1 MKPFLSS
8 LSEIE
13 ERLAS
18 AQYSGLIRLKQ
29 ISEKRQFIEE
39 RISEVTRALKNA
51 ELNLKEFKESNRRV
65 ERSPSLKLDESRLE
79 REVSLQTTLYMTLKS
94 QFENVKIEEKIKTSD
109 DGKGILIT
117 NDAIEQISS
126 LLKNQTDKKV
136 LRVGVRSGGCSGMS
150 YTMDFIGGDEIN
162 ADDKVYDY
170 SLSAEQTFKV
180 ICDPKSLLYIYG
192 MQLDF
197 SKDLIGGGF
206 NFVNPNASQT
216 CGCGSSFA
224 V

>member
-1 MKPFLSS
+1 M
-8 LSEIE
+8 
-13 ERLAS
+13 
-18 AQYSGLIRLKQ
+18 
-29 ISEKRQFIEE
+29 
-39 RISEVTRALKNA
+39 
-51 ELNLKEFKESNRRV
+51 
-65 ERSPSLKLDESRLE
+65 
-79 REVSLQTTLYMTLKS
+79 
-94 QFENVKIEEKIKTSD
+94 ENVKIEEKINTSD

-117 NDAIEQISS
+117 NDAIKQISS
-126 LLKNQTDKKV
+126 LLKNQTDKKA

-162 ADDKVYDY
+162 LDDKVYDY
-170 SLSAEQTFKV
+170 SLSSEQTFQV

>member
-1 MKPFLSS
+1 M
-8 LSEIE
+8 
-13 ERLAS
+13 
-18 AQYSGLIRLKQ
+18 
-29 ISEKRQFIEE
+29 
-39 RISEVTRALKNA
+39 
-51 ELNLKEFKESNRRV
+51 
-65 ERSPSLKLDESRLE
+65 
-79 REVSLQTTLYMTLKS
+79 
-94 QFENVKIEEKIKTSD
+94 ENVEVAEKIKNSD

-117 NDAIEQISS
+117 NDAIEQISN
-126 LLKNQTDKKV
+126 LLKNQTNKKA

-162 ADDKVYDY
+162 VDDKVYDY
-170 SLSAEQTFKV
+170 SLNSEQSFQV
-180 ICDPKSLLYIYG
+180 VCDPKSLLYIYG

-197 SKDLIGGGF
+197 SKELIGGGF

>member
-1 MKPFLSS
+1 M
-8 LSEIE
+8 E
-13 ERLAS
+13 
-18 AQYSGLIRLKQ
+18 
-29 ISEKRQFIEE
+29 
-39 RISEVTRALKNA
+39 
-51 ELNLKEFKESNRRV
+51 NLK
-65 ERSPSLKLDESRLE
+65 
-79 REVSLQTTLYMTLKS
+79 
-94 QFENVKIEEKIKTSD
+94 IEKIKTSD

-117 NDAIEQISS
+117 NDAIEQISA
-126 LLKNQTDKKV
+126 LLNNQTDKKA

-162 ADDKVYDY
+162 SDDKVYDY
-170 SLSAEQTFKV
+170 SLNSTQTFKV
-180 ICDPKSLLYIYG
+180 VCDPKSLLYIYG

>member
-1 MKPFLSS
+1 M
-8 LSEIE
+8 
-13 ERLAS
+13 
-18 AQYSGLIRLKQ
+18 
-29 ISEKRQFIEE
+29 
-39 RISEVTRALKNA
+39 
-51 ELNLKEFKESNRRV
+51 
-65 ERSPSLKLDESRLE
+65 
-79 REVSLQTTLYMTLKS
+79 
-94 QFENVKIEEKIKTSD
+94 ENVKIEEKIKTSD

-126 LLKNQTDKKV
+126 LLKSQTDKKA

-150 YTMDFIGGDEIN
+150 YTMDFIGEDEIN
-162 ADDKVYDY
+162 SDDKVYDY
-170 SLSAEQTFKV
+170 SLSSEQTFQV

>member
-1 MKPFLSS
+1 M
-8 LSEIE
+8 EN
-13 ERLAS
+13 
-18 AQYSGLIRLKQ
+18 G
-29 ISEKRQFIEE
+29 
-39 RISEVTRALKNA
+39 EVK
-51 ELNLKEFKESNRRV
+51 
-65 ERSPSLKLDESRLE
+65 
-79 REVSLQTTLYMTLKS
+79 
-94 QFENVKIEEKIKTSD
+94 EKIKNSD

-117 NDAIEQISS
+117 NDAIEQILN
-126 LLKNQTDKKV
+126 LLKTQTNKKA

-150 YTMDFIGGDEIN
+150 YTMDFICSSEIN
-162 ADDKVYDY
+162 SDDKIYDY
-170 SLSAEQTFKV
+170 SLNSDQSFQV

-197 SKDLIGGGF
+197 SKELIGGGF

>member
-1 MKPFLSS
+1 M
-8 LSEIE
+8 
-13 ERLAS
+13 
-18 AQYSGLIRLKQ
+18 
-29 ISEKRQFIEE
+29 
-39 RISEVTRALKNA
+39 
-51 ELNLKEFKESNRRV
+51 
-65 ERSPSLKLDESRLE
+65 
-79 REVSLQTTLYMTLKS
+79 
-94 QFENVKIEEKIKTSD
+94 ENVKVEEKIKTSD

-126 LLKNQTDKKV
+126 LLKSQTEKKA

-162 ADDKVYDY
+162 SDDKVYDY
-170 SLSAEQTFKV
+170 SLSSEQTFKV
-180 ICDPKSLLYIYG
+180 VCDPKSLLYIYG

>member
-1 MKPFLSS
+1 M
-8 LSEIE
+8 
-13 ERLAS
+13 
-18 AQYSGLIRLKQ
+18 
-29 ISEKRQFIEE
+29 
-39 RISEVTRALKNA
+39 
-51 ELNLKEFKESNRRV
+51 
-65 ERSPSLKLDESRLE
+65 
-79 REVSLQTTLYMTLKS
+79 
-94 QFENVKIEEKIKTSD
+94 ENVKIEEKIKTSD

-126 LLKNQTDKKV
+126 LLNNQTGKKA

-162 ADDKVYDY
+162 SDDKVYDY
-170 SLSAEQTFKV
+170 SLSSEQTFKV
-180 ICDPKSLLYIYG
+180 VCDPKSLLYIYG

>member
-1 MKPFLSS
+1 M
-8 LSEIE
+8 
-13 ERLAS
+13 
-18 AQYSGLIRLKQ
+18 
-29 ISEKRQFIEE
+29 
-39 RISEVTRALKNA
+39 
-51 ELNLKEFKESNRRV
+51 
-65 ERSPSLKLDESRLE
+65 
-79 REVSLQTTLYMTLKS
+79 
-94 QFENVKIEEKIKTSD
+94 ENVKIEEKIKTSD

-126 LLKNQTDKKV
+126 LLKNQTDKKA

-150 YTMDFIGGDEIN
+150 YTMDFIGGEEIN
-162 ADDKVYDY
+162 SDDKVYDY
-170 SLSAEQTFKV
+170 SLSSGQNFKV
-180 ICDPKSLLYIYG
+180 VCDPKSLLYIYG

>member
-1 MKPFLSS
+1 M
-8 LSEIE
+8 
-13 ERLAS
+13 
-18 AQYSGLIRLKQ
+18 
-29 ISEKRQFIEE
+29 
-39 RISEVTRALKNA
+39 
-51 ELNLKEFKESNRRV
+51 
-65 ERSPSLKLDESRLE
+65 
-79 REVSLQTTLYMTLKS
+79 
-94 QFENVKIEEKIKTSD
+94 ENVKIEEKIKTSD

-126 LLKNQTDKKV
+126 LLKNQTDKKA

-162 ADDKVYDY
+162 SEDKVYDY
-170 SLSAEQTFKV
+170 SLSSEQTFKV